1 MAISGQKSRWIA
13 ALQAFLV
20 GQSLLQVLNAVTGLL
35 LVRWMPVE
43 AYAQYTLANAFQV
56 GAQQFVEFGLG
67 GALVALVGSDTTNR
81 ERLGRLVAAGM
92 GLRRKMVWIV
102 GTVAVIV
109 FPVWFASKGWPL
121 GTGLFLTLTI
131 LGYIVAS
138 GLQVYYS
145 PPLAIHRE
153 LGAIYRISIASSA
166 ARLAAN
172 AATHFAGLLSAPA
185 VSFLNLATYAA
196 SGWRLKK
203 ASRRHLV
210 PPSGPVESERRELLD
225 YARPILPGVVFAA
238 FQNQVSVFVAALFG
252 AGETIAE
259 VGALGRLALILSLLS
274 AANGQL
280 IAPFIARQP
289 RSLLQGRY
297 LLVVALATFAALGI
311 FGAVWLFPGFFL
323 SLLGPNYSDVGSALL
338 LMVAGSSIGYLNGVL
353 WTLNSSRKWIF
364 SWMPWVSIPGTL
376 AIQAACV
383 MHFDMS
389 TSEGVFAMG
398 LIVSVFILLTRVLV
412 AIRGFRFP

>member
-1 MAISGQKSRWIA
+1 MPGQKSRWIA
-13 ALQAFLV
+13 ALKAFFV

-35 LVRWMPVE
+35 LVRWLPVE

-56 GAQQFVEFGLG
+56 SAQQFVEFGIG
-67 GALVALVGSDTTNR
+67 GALIALVGSDTANR
-81 ERLGRLVAAGM
+81 KRLGRLIAAGM

-102 GTVAVIV
+102 GTVVAIG

-121 GTGLFLTLTI
+121 GTGIVFTVSI
-131 LGYIVAS
+131 LGYIVVS
-138 GLQVYYS
+138 GWQVYYT
-145 PPLAIHRE
+145 PPLTIHRE
-153 LGAIYRISIASSA
+153 LGAIYKISLSSSL

-172 AATHFAGLLSAPA
+172 AAAHFSGLLSAPVA
-185 VSFLNLATYAA
+185 SFLNLAAHAA
-196 SGWRLKK
+196 SGLGLKK
-203 ASRRHLV
+203 ASRRHIV
-210 PPSGPVESERRELLD
+210 PPLGPVESERRELLD

-238 FQNQVSVFVAALFG
+238 FQNQISVFVAAIFG
-252 AGETIAE
+252 GGETIAE
-259 VGALGRLALILSLLS
+259 VGALGRLALILGLLS

-289 RSLLQGRY
+289 RSLLAARY
-297 LLVVALATFAALGI
+297 LLVVALAIGGALGI
-311 FGAVWLFPGFFL
+311 FAAVWFFPGLFL
-323 SLLGPNYSDVGSALL
+323 ALLGPNYSDVGSSLL

-376 AIQAACV
+376 AVQAACV
-383 MHFDMS
+383 MSFDMS

-398 LIVSVFILLTRVLV
+398 LIVSVFILLTRVAV
-412 AIRGFRFP
+412 AIRGFRVP